1 MRQLQ
6 DRSVTAIGPTWRK
19 EANVSVVAPFL
30 ESGKLIEEGGQ
41 IHGLRQAPEE
51 PPALVVGCWVLSCAR
66 SDNWISRG
74 HV

>member
-6 DRSVTAIGPTWRK
+6 DRSVTAIGFTRRK
-19 EANVSVVAPFL
+19 EANVSIVVPFW

-41 IHGLRQAPEE
+41 IHSLRQAPEE
-51 PPALVVGCWVLSCAR
+51 PPAPVMYRWVLSCAI
-66 SDNWISRG
+66 SDDWISRG